1 MAINPGV
8 VGLTRTELE
17 EARKQRAMQAAQI
30 SSAAANAIANRKEQA
45 RQYDITTGLPA
56 AMGGNQTL
64 YELLQTE
71 EGRAAAAPFVQKL
84 TGIRDPR
91 KLNDYMMAVALS
103 PQDAATLQRAGES
116 AFLGGRTVQDAGA
129 PQAPNY
135 MDLAKTAAMRY
146 RPDAQGG
153 GAVVGAGGAPTPS
166 SPSGDRTLA
175 PAQRP
180 DRAVYGS
187 ELSQPMEGQVSGA
200 GYKAVFVPA
209 MNGYVLVD
217 SMNRRVTPNRI
228 PGAFATPEEAFQ
240 NLDAALTTNTASIEG
255 ETPLDIG
262 AGAKVVEHPATS
274 VLQMTADQLRATIA
288 DSQSS
293 GIVKDAAASRLRQME
308 AGSTPPSAKAS
319 IVTSDYPAESGAV
332 KTTPSAIAAAPA
344 EAAPLKKDMSFRE
357 YLIAKQKAGALGGSP
372 VNPQGTDDAALVA
385 NNTGSYQEWER
396 FRRGESPTW
405 ASGTPASSAG
415 STVASTVSKAA
426 EGSAQ
431 LSADD
436 KLIAAYYYTKRA
448 QQYGD
453 STGLQ
458 RAGLT
463 ALSGAEMARA
473 ERILA
478 SQAGKEA
485 TDVVRTWRASPKL
498 GKADAQLAAQHAQ
511 TLQIVGGNLP
521 AQLNPM
527 LTQVMTNWADID
539 RRTKEATIA
548 QLESAAGLNKA
559 QAQYYLDRLR
569 FEAAGDTMDYMARM
583 DEGSKK
589 LLTGVI
595 DMFNGVYK
603 EPIQTIYKIG
613 DPEKRTKEMAKLV
626 DSDPMLKSAFTAYQ
640 RSISWMLNTP
650 ITPEFTTYLYGG
662 FLGLGQKQGST
673 MLGSVDLGAGASA
686 GLGTDAAGE
695 AAGYSLE

>member
-8 VGLTRTELE
+8 VGLTRTELQ
-17 EARKQRAMQAAQI
+17 EAQKQRAMQAAQLG
-30 SSAAANAIANRKEQA
+30 AAMKNQAAVRAETA
-45 RQYDITTGLPA
+45 RQYDVTTGLPA

-71 EGRAAAAPFVQKL
+71 QGRAAAAPFVQKL

-91 KLNDYMMAVALS
+91 KLNEYMMAVAQS

-116 AFLGGRTVQDAGA
+116 AFLGGRVAQDAGA
-129 PQAPNY
+129 AQGPNY

-153 GAVVGAGGAPTPS
+153 GGAVVGAGGTPA
-166 SPSGDRTLA
+166 PSGDRTLA

-209 MNGYVLVD
+209 MNGYILVD

-228 PGAFATPEEAFQ
+228 PGAFATPEEAFS

-288 DSQSS
+288 DPQSS
-293 GIVKDAAASRLRQME
+293 GIVKDAAASQLRQME
-308 AGSTPPSAKAS
+308 AGVTPPSAKAS
-319 IVTSDYPAESGAV
+319 ITTSDYPTASSAA
-332 KTTPSAIAAAPA
+332 KTTPPSGAATST
-344 EAAPLKKDMSFRE
+344 ETAPLKKDMSFRE

-405 ASGTPASSAG
+405 ASGASASSAG
-415 STVASTVSKAA
+415 STVASAVSKAA

-453 STGLQ
+453 SSGLQ

-548 QLESAAGLNKA
+548 QLESTTGLNKA

-569 FEAAGDTMDYMARM
+569 VEAAGDTMDYMARM

-595 DMFNGVYK
+595 DMFNGV
-603 EPIQTIYKIG
+603 
-613 DPEKRTKEMAKLV
+613 
-626 DSDPMLKSAFTAYQ
+626 
-640 RSISWMLNTP
+640 
-650 ITPEFTTYLYGG
+650 
-662 FLGLGQKQGST
+662 
-673 MLGSVDLGAGASA
+673 
-686 GLGTDAAGE
+686 
-695 AAGYSLE
+695 

>member
-1 MAINPGV
+1 MAITPGV
-8 VGLTRTELE
+8 VGVSRSEMI
-17 EARKQRAMQAAQI
+17 EAQKKRAADAMQLGATI
-30 SSAAANAIANRKEQA
+30 ANAALDRREQA
-45 RQYDITTGLPA
+45 RQYDVTTGLPA

-71 EGRAAAAPFVQKL
+71 DGRAAAAPFVQKL

-91 KLNDYMMAVALS
+91 KLNEYMMAVAQS

-116 AFLGGRTVQDAGA
+116 AFLGGRVAQDAGA
-129 PQAPNY
+129 AQGPNY

-153 GAVVGAGGAPTPS
+153 GGGAVVGAGGTPA
-166 SPSGDRTLA
+166 PSGDRTLA

-288 DSQSS
+288 DPQSS

-308 AGSTPPSAKAS
+308 SGVTPPSGKAS
-319 IVTSDYPAESGAV
+319 IVTSDYPVESGAA
-332 KTTPSAIAAAPA
+332 KTTPSTGADATA
-344 EAAPLKKDMSFRE
+344 ETAPLKKDMSFRE

-415 STVASTVSKAA
+415 STVASTVFKAA

-453 STGLQ
+453 SSGLQ

-463 ALSGAEMARA
+463 ALSEAEMARA

-478 SQAGKEA
+478 SQATKEA
-485 TDVVRTWRASPKL
+485 ADVVRTWRASPKL

-548 QLESAAGLNKA
+548 QIESTTGLNKA

-569 FEAAGDTMDYMARM
+569 VEAAGDTMDYMARM

-603 EPIQTIYKIG
+603 EPIQTIYKIS

-673 MLGSVDLGAGASA
+673 MLGSVDLGAGASG

>member
-30 SSAAANAIANRKEQA
+30 SSAAATAAANRREQA
-45 RQYDITTGLPA
+45 RQYDVTTGLPA

-91 KLNDYMMAVALS
+91 KLNEYMMAVAQS

-116 AFLGGRTVQDAGA
+116 AFVSGRVAQDAGA
-129 PQAPNY
+129 PQAPDY

-146 RPDAQGG
+146 RPDTQGGG
-153 GAVVGAGGAPTPS
+153 GAVVGAEGAPA
-166 SPSGDRTLA
+166 PSGDRTLA
-175 PAQRP
+175 PAQP
-180 DRAVYGS
+180 AQQQEFTLPS
-187 ELSQPMEGQVSGA
+187 AA
-200 GYKAVFVPA
+200 GYKAVFSPA
-209 MNGYVLVD
+209 VNGYIIVD
-217 SMNRRVTPNRI
+217 PDYKRVTTTTS
-228 PGAFATPEEAFQ
+228 PGATDVPQESYKTPNEAFSALEEA
-240 NLDAALTTNTASIEG
+240 LAKGVAKPVD
-255 ETPLDIG
+255 ETSADMTSYS
-262 AGAKVVEHPATS
+262 KVVEHPST
-274 VLQMTADQLRATIA
+274 VVMNMTPAQLRATAA
-288 DSQSS
+288 DPEAS
-293 GIVKDAAASRLRQME
+293 GVVRDAATARLKQLEVEAQKKAASKD
-308 AGSTPPSAKAS
+308 P
-319 IVTSDYPAESGAV
+319 IVTSDYPAGADMSKAPPASV
-332 KTTPSAIAAAPA
+332 TPSEEPSSI
-344 EAAPLKKDMSFRE
+344 KRDMSFRE

-396 FRRGESPTW
+396 FRRGETPTW
-405 ASGTPASSAG
+405 ASEASTDSAG
-415 STVASTVSKAA
+415 STVAATVSKAA

-453 STGLQ
+453 SAGLQ

-485 TDVVRTWRASPKL
+485 TDVVRTWRANPKL

-569 FEAAGDTMDYMARM
+569 VEAAGDTMDYMARM

-603 EPIQTIYKIG
+603 EPIQTIYKIS

-673 MLGSVDLGAGASA
+673 MLGSVDLGAGASG